1 MSQSNLCALIVDDEQ
16 TIQYALSR
24 ELEKS
29 GYECV
34 TASNGQDALTLA
46 SGREFDLVMLDVRMP
61 GMSGLEVLKNLRAY
75 HKGTCVIML
84 TAMVETS
91 IAAEAIN
98 LGADDYLTKPWD
110 SHDLRT
116 RVVRALERRSMAVQG
131 ESESAENK
139 TDPLQITRD
148 LVSQQM
154 AAFERQSL
162 RSVHGKKFPE
172 GGPR

>member
-1 MSQSNLCALIVDDEQ
+1 MSQTNLCALIVDDEQ
-16 TIQYALSR
+16 TIQYVLSR
-24 ELEKS
+24 ELEQL

-34 TASNGQDALTLA
+34 TASSGREALTLA

-61 GMSGLEVLKNLRAY
+61 GMSGLEVLKNLRAS
-75 HKGTCVIML
+75 HQGTCIIML

-98 LGADDYLTKPWD
+98 LGADDYLTKPWE
-110 SHDLRT
+110 SHDLGM
-116 RVVRALERRSMAVQG
+116 RVGRAHKRRSLALVG
-131 ESESAENK
+131 ESESAENRAD
-139 TDPLQITRD
+139 TLQITRE
-148 LVSQQM
+148 LVSQQK

-162 RSVHGKKFPE
+162 GSVHGKKFLE